1 MNWIPAN
8 SKIVVSIIL
17 IVFFPSFMIVS
28 VPRTVVWAQ
37 TGPNPFFDLERT
49 VRDAVSANLGLESA
63 REEILASEADVK
75 AKKSEF
81 LPVLNLGYE
90 YVRNDDDQSASG
102 IGTIGTENE
111 YSLSATLS
119 QPVFRGFK
127 NRNLL
132 KISQM
137 GMESARLNE
146 EVVLQNIVFQA
157 KDAYFSL
164 LKARK
169 IREISAETVA
179 QIEAQRDVAQQYY
192 DVGMTPRND
201 YLQAEVELA
210 NAKQSLTIAKNEM
223 ETAEAAFNT
232 LLRRPINAPVQLAD
246 ITTYAP
252 FLNDIEY
259 CLGEAEKHRREIQI
273 AAFELEIAEREL
285 EVAKSTYYPTVDFQW
300 NYLQQGEDWDARGG
314 LGAFGDSSSWNI
326 AAVASWDVFD
336 WGRTYYSAQEQVH
349 RVSQA
354 RLQRMKL
361 LDDIRLEVKK
371 SYLAMRDLEENI
383 KTVELAIEQA
393 KENYRIFT
401 ERYKEQVATQTDVL
415 IAQTLLSRTQ
425 TNYYNALYDY
435 KRAKAALL
443 RAMGSGGLAEDA
455 GR

>member
-17 IVFFPSFMIVS
+17 IVFFTSFMPVIVL
-28 VPRTVVWAQ
+28 RTIVWAQ
-37 TGPNPFFDLERT
+37 AGPDPFFDLERT
-49 VRDAVSANLGLESA
+49 VRDAISANLGLQSA
-63 REEILASEADVK
+63 QEEILASEADVK
-75 AKKSEF
+75 SKKSEF
-81 LPVLNLGYE
+81 LPILNLGYQ
-90 YVRNDDDQSASG
+90 YARNDDEQSASG
-102 IGTIGTENE
+102 VGTIGTRNE

-127 NRNLL
+127 NLNLL
-132 KISQM
+132 TISRM
-137 GMESARLNE
+137 DLESARLSE
-146 EVVLQNIVFQA
+146 EAIRQDIVLQA

-164 LKARK
+164 LKASK
-169 IREISAETVA
+169 IREVSAETVA
-179 QIEAQRDVAQQYY
+179 QIEAQRDTAEQYY
-192 DVGMTPRND
+192 NVGMTPRND

-232 LLRRPINAPVQLAD
+232 LLRRPINAPVELAD
-246 ITTYAP
+246 ITTYEP
-252 FLNDIEY
+252 FLYDIEY
-259 CLGEAEKHRREIQI
+259 CLGEAEKNRREIRI
-273 AAFELEIAEREL
+273 ATLGLEIAEKEL
-285 EVAKSTYYPTVDFQW
+285 NVAKHTYYPSVDFQW
-300 NYLQQGEDWDARGG
+300 NYLQQGEQWDARGG
-314 LGAFGDSSSWNI
+314 LGAFGDGSSWNV
-326 AAVASWDVFD
+326 AAVASWDLFD

-354 RLQRMKL
+354 RLERMKL

-371 SYLAMRDLEENI
+371 AYLAMRDLEENI

-425 TNYYNALYDY
+425 TNYYNALYDF

-443 RAMGSGGLAEDA
+443 RAMGSGYLAEDA